1 VADAPDD
8 AGSAEL
14 PALGAIA
21 RRALPNLFEA
31 TIVPATLF
39 YVVLV
44 HVGAGAAM
52 VITLAWASGAL
63 VRRLTTGQRVP
74 AILLLSMLGL
84 VVRTA
89 VGLGSGNPALYFVQ
103 PALSAAAM
111 GFVFLGS
118 VAFGRPLVA
127 SLASD
132 FYPLSADVAGRPGV
146 VRLFRR
152 LTLLWAAVHVA
163 TAAATLALLASL
175 PLATFVAVKTM
186 ACLAITGGGVA
197 LTVSWSLRT
206 ARHEGLAPARA
217 RGARLAGAGPA
228 PALAA
233 FPA

>member
-1 VADAPDD
+1 
-8 AGSAEL
+8 
-14 PALGAIA
+14 
-21 RRALPNLFEA
+21 
-31 TIVPATLF
+31 
-39 YVVLV
+39 
-44 HVGAGAAM
+44 
-52 VITLAWASGAL
+52 
-63 VRRLTTGQRVP
+63 VP

-84 VVRTA
+84 VVRTV
-89 VGLGSGNPALYFVQ
+89 VGPGSGNPALYFVQ

-132 FYPLSADVAGRPGV
+132 FCPLAADVAGRPGV
-146 VRLFRR
+146 VRLFRH

-206 ARHEGLAPARA
+206 VRHEGLARA
-217 RGARLAGAGPA
+217 RSARLAGAGPV

-233 FPA
+233 CPA